1 MAKKT
6 KYLVK
11 FLSRAAHFEAD
22 IELADVLGISSGSGV
37 LSSTAGPHLF
47 DAVNPAQ
54 HPRLASRK
62 SNDHNRRLAVRHLKS
77 SLCASYIKD
86 LYEDFGDYMQEVLEA
101 AAKNGISPNRLIG
114 SHKINVEASE
124 LLAVGNWDG
133 IVHMVARSIFRKL
146 EDERNTKSLIQSMD
160 TKLGLTLDQ
169 TKLEAA
175 LPYFELRHL
184 LVHHDG
190 VADKDFCKRFPAFP
204 AKAGDKISVEFNVVQ
219 AAKTA
224 VVDLAKEFDGK
235 VIANQVVPQADY
247 HERPGG

>member
-1 MAKKT
+1 MPKKT

-22 IELADVLGISSGSGV
+22 IELADILGISSGKGD
-37 LSSTAGPHLF
+37 LSTAGGPHLF
-47 DAVNPAQ
+47 DAVDPTQ
-54 HPRLASRK
+54 HPRLATRK

-86 LYEDFGDYMQEVLEA
+86 LYEDFSEYMQDVLEA
-101 AAKNGISPNRLIG
+101 AAKNGINPNRLIG

-124 LLAVGNWDG
+124 LLAAGNWDN

-146 EDERNTKSLIQSMD
+146 EDERNTKSLIQAMD
-160 TKLGLTLDQ
+160 AKLGLALDQ
-169 TKLEAA
+169 AKLDAA

-190 VADKDFCKRFPAFP
+190 FADQDFCQRFPNFP
-204 AKAGDKISVEFNVVQ
+204 AKIGEKISVEFNVVKS
-219 AAKTA
+219 AKTA
-224 VVDLAKEFDGK
+224 VIELANEFDNK
-235 VIANQVVPQADY
+235 VVNCQVVPVVDIQ
-247 HERPGG
+247 

>member
-22 IELADVLGISSGSGV
+22 IELADVLAIASAAGA
-37 LSSTAGPHLF
+37 LSNGGGGAHLF

-54 HPRLASRK
+54 HPRLATRK
-62 SNDHNRRLAVRHLKS
+62 SNDHNRRLAVRHLKA

-101 AAKNGISPNRLIG
+101 AAKNGINPNRLIG
-114 SHKINVEASE
+114 SHKINVEASD
-124 LLAVGNWDG
+124 LLAAGSWDG

-146 EDERNTKSLIQSMD
+146 EDEKNTKSLIQAMD
-160 TKLGLTLDQ
+160 AKLGLTLDQ
-169 TKLEAA
+169 AKLDAA

-190 VADKDFCKRFPAFP
+190 VADKDFCLRFPTFP
-204 AKAGDKISVEFNVVQ
+204 AKAGDKISVEFTVVK
-219 AAKTA
+219 AAKIA
-224 VVDLAKEFDGK
+224 VVALAQEFDSK
-235 VIANQVVPQADY
+235 VIKNQVVPPADY
-247 HERPGG
+247 Q

>member
-1 MAKKT
+1 MAKNS

-22 IELADVLGISSGSGV
+22 IELADVLAIATGANV
-37 LSSTAGPHLF
+37 LSSGGGKHVF
-47 DAVNPAQ
+47 DAVNPTQ

-62 SNDHNRRLAVRHLKS
+62 NNDHNRRLAVRHLKA

-101 AAKNGISPNRLIG
+101 AAKNGINPNRIIG

-124 LLAVGNWDG
+124 LLAAKNWDG
-133 IVHMVARSIFRKL
+133 VVHMITRSVFRKL

-160 TKLGLTLDQ
+160 TKLGLGLDQ
-169 TKLEAA
+169 VILDAA

-190 VADKDFCKRFPAFP
+190 VADKDFCSRFPAFP
-204 AKAGDKISVEFNVVQ
+204 AKAGDKISVEFSVVE

-224 VVDLAKEFDGK
+224 VVNLAKEFDGK
-235 VIANQVVPQADY
+235 VVKNKVVPSADY
-247 HERPGG
+247 Q